1 MSARRIALVPAA
13 GSGSRMES
21 DVPKQYLTLL
31 GKPLLSVTLESLLSA
46 DSIDLVC
53 LLLSPDD
60 SLFGSRV
67 ALSHPRL
74 RVLYCGGAS
83 RAETVRN
90 GLVAIEAAADDW
102 ILVHDAARP
111 CLAGSDVDRLVAALR
126 DDPVGGL
133 FALPVADTVKRA
145 DADGRVRATVARD
158 DLWRAQTPQM
168 FRAGLLSRALAAGA
182 DATITDE
189 SSAVEALGLAPKLVP
204 GPVGNIKVTY
214 PADLAQ
220 AELILSRQ
228 AG

>member
-1 MSARRIALVPAA
+1 MSARLALVPAA
-13 GSGSRMES
+13 GSGSRMGS
-21 DVPKQYLTLL
+21 DIPKQYLTLL
-31 GKPLLSVTLESLLSA
+31 GKPLLAITLESLLSA
-46 DSIDLVC
+46 DSIDLVY

-60 SLFGSRV
+60 SWFRDQV
-67 ALSHPRL
+67 ALEHPKL

-90 GLVAIEAAADDW
+90 GLLAASGAADDW

-111 CLAGSDVDRLVAALR
+111 CLTPAEIDRLVATLQ

-145 DADGRVRATVARD
+145 DAAGRVAATVPRD

-168 FRAGLLSRALAAGA
+168 FRRDLLSRALAAGA
-182 DATITDE
+182 SAAVTDE
-189 SSAVEALGLAPKLVP
+189 SSAVEALGLAPRLVV

-220 AELILSRQ
+220 AELLLTMQ
-228 AG
+228 AE